1 VPRARPSQCEARAKW
16 DGLPR
21 VAILSAARTTLTTR
35 LSDCSIRNR
44 NVKDDVR
51 PVGQLVSKGRYGR
64 RIAGRLSRVAWDFSD
79 ADADRQSI
87 HSFHSYPA
95 KFIPEIP
102 RAFIRELSPPA
113 GTIVFDPFCGCGTTL
128 VEAQA
133 AGYASVGVDVNP
145 IGCLITSV
153 KTTAL
158 PRTFTSEAETCL
170 NRAREMAALPLPKI
184 PNLAHWFRRDVT
196 QALGA
201 LRAAIRDVR
210 NRRVQQALEAVFS
223 SIVVRVSNQDSDTRY
238 AAVTKP
244 MSAARVFDTFNRAAQ
259 SLAAIAIR
267 AKPNA
272 ARATIMNRSIFD
284 VRASKIQGE
293 VGLVVTSPPYPN
305 AYEYWLYHKY
315 RMWWL
320 GYDPLAVKANEI
332 GARAHFFSGR
342 RHEQDFH
349 AQMSKLFAL
358 LSAITRKN
366 TYCCFVIGD
375 SKIHGEIVD
384 NCQHVQSAAKIHGFK
399 LVFKADREINPHRKS
414 FNLHHARIKREHVLV
429 WER

>member
-1 VPRARPSQCEARAKW
+1 VTVE
-16 DGLPR
+16 
-21 VAILSAARTTLTTR
+21 
-35 LSDCSIRNR
+35 
-44 NVKDDVR
+44 DDVR
-51 PVGQLVSKGRYGR
+51 SSASLIPEETFDPGVARK
-64 RIAGRLSRVAWDFSD
+64 LSRVEWDFSD

-102 RAFIRELSPPA
+102 RALLRELAPPA

-133 AGYASVGVDVNP
+133 AGFASAGVDLNP
-145 IGCLITSV
+145 IGCLITKV
-153 KTTAL
+153 KTAPL
-158 PRTFTSEAETCL
+158 PWTFMSEVEICL
-170 NRAREMAALPLPKI
+170 ERAREMAAPPSPQI
-184 PNLAHWFRRDVT
+184 PNLAHWFRPDVIKT
-196 QALGA
+196 LTA
-201 LRAAIRDVR
+201 LRTVIRDVK
-210 NRRVQQALEAVFS
+210 NRRVKQALEAVFS

-244 MSAARVFDTFNRAAQ
+244 VSTTRVFEVFARAAQ
-259 SLAAIAIR
+259 NLAAVAPR
-267 AKPNA
+267 TMA
-272 ARATIMNRSIFD
+272 ASATVINRNIFD
-284 VRASKIQGE
+284 VRKSDIPGE
-293 VGLVVTSPPYPN
+293 VGLVITSPPYPN

-320 GYDPLAVKANEI
+320 GYDPLSVKADEI
-332 GARAHFFSGR
+332 GARAHFFSER
-342 RHEQDFH
+342 RHEQDFY
-349 AQMSKLFAL
+349 AQMSKVFAL
-358 LSAITRKN
+358 LSAITRKG

-384 NCQHVQSAAKIHGFK
+384 NSEHLQKAADTHGFR
-399 LVFKADREINPHRKS
+399 LIFRVDREINPHRKS

>member
-1 VPRARPSQCEARAKW
+1 LRQQTGTRQF
-16 DGLPR
+16 
-21 VAILSAARTTLTTR
+21 LSEVNAVFF
-35 LSDCSIRNR
+35 CSIHNVT
-44 NVKDDVR
+44 VKDDVR
-51 PVGQLVSKGRYGR
+51 PAGSLIPVERSGR
-64 RIAGRLSRVAWDFSD
+64 RIAQRLSSVGWDFSD

-102 RAFIRELSPPA
+102 RVFIRELPPPP
-113 GTIVFDPFCGCGTTL
+113 GTIIFDPFCGCGTTL
-128 VEAQA
+128 VEAQS

-153 KTTAL
+153 KTTPL
-158 PRTFTSEAETCL
+158 PWTFMAEAETCL
-170 NRAREMAALPLPKI
+170 NRAREMGKMPSPKI
-184 PNLAHWFRRDVT
+184 PNLDHWFRLDIT
-196 QALGA
+196 QALAA
-201 LRAAIRDVR
+201 LRAAIQDVK
-210 NRRVQQALEAVFS
+210 NRKVQQALEGVFS

-244 MSAARVFDTFNRAAQ
+244 MSAARVFDLFNRAAE
-259 SLAAIAIR
+259 SLAASAIR
-267 AKPNA
+267 TKPGTA
-272 ARATIMNRSIFD
+272 IATVINRSIFD
-284 VRASKIQGE
+284 VQASDIPAD

-320 GYDPLAVKANEI
+320 GYDPLAVKADEI

-358 LSAITRKN
+358 LSAVTRKS

-375 SKIHGEIVD
+375 SKIHGEVVD
-384 NCQHVQSAAKIHGFK
+384 NCQHLENAARAHGFK
-399 LVFKADREINPHRKS
+399 LVFKVDREINPYRKS

>member
-1 VPRARPSQCEARAKW
+1 VLSQRFLASKAFGA
-16 DGLPR
+16 D
-21 VAILSAARTTLTTR
+21 ATLFH
-35 LSDCSIRNR
+35 CSIRNR
-44 NVKDDVR
+44 NVKDNVR
-51 PVGQLVSKGRYGR
+51 PVGQLVSGEGHGR
-64 RIAGRLSRVAWDFSD
+64 RIARRLSKVPWDFGD

-102 RAFIRELSPPA
+102 RAFIRELSPPP

-133 AGYASVGVDVNP
+133 AGHASAGIDVNP
-145 IGCLITSV
+145 IGCLITAV
-153 KTTAL
+153 KTTPL
-158 PRTFTSEAETCL
+158 PRTFASEAEACL
-170 NRAREMAALPLPKI
+170 KRAREMAAIPLPEI

-196 QALGA
+196 QELAA
-201 LRAAIRDVR
+201 LRAAIQDVR
-210 NRRVQQALEAVFS
+210 NRGVQQALEAVFS

-238 AAVTKP
+238 AAVAKP
-244 MSAARVFDTFNRAAQ
+244 KSAARVFDAFDRAAQ
-259 SLAAIAIR
+259 SLTAIATR
-267 AKPNA
+267 TKPNA
-272 ARATIMNRSIFD
+272 PRATIINRSIFD
-284 VRASKIQGE
+284 VRASEIPGE

-342 RHEQDFH
+342 RHEQDFR
-349 AQMSKLFAL
+349 AQMTKLFAL
-358 LSAITRKN
+358 LSAITRRG

-375 SKIHGEIVD
+375 SKIHGELVD
-384 NCQHVQSAAKIHGFK
+384 NCEHVQSAAQIHGFK
-399 LVFKADREINPHRKS
+399 LAFKADREINPHRKS
-414 FNLHHARIKREHVLV
+414 FNLHHARIKREHVIV